1 MENKFIRYSE
11 LSDYSKGFTLTSNV
25 YVDNA
30 VDIIMKSLMIGFT
43 LGIFTYFVITKAIG
57 IDGTQS
63 LLFSACHMVCFSI
76 CILIDCK
83 MRY

>member
-11 LSDYSKGFTLTSNV
+11 LSDNSKGFTLTSNV

-57 IDGTQS
+57 VDGTQS
-63 LLFSACHMVCFSI
+63 LLLVLVI
-76 CILIDCK
+76 
-83 MRY
+83 